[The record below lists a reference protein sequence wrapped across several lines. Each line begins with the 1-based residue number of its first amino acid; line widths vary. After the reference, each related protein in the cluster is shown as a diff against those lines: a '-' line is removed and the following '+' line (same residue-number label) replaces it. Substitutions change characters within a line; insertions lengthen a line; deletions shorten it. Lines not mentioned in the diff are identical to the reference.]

1 MLTTYIK
8 IAFRNLVRNRRHT
21 VLNIVGLAISIAVCL
36 IIYLVIRHETSYNK
50 YLPHYNT
57 LYHLTTNEKWQE
69 TDAVTSG
76 VSFPAAEILRRDYAR
91 FRFGEMMH
99 FTGTQ
104 VKIQPNASRPA
115 LQKYFESAPACFMDS
130 VMANMLDLKIIAGD
144 AGLFTNHDKVA
155 ISRST
160 AEKYF
165 GDYKAAVG
173 NFLNINTMLPDIMVG
188 AVFEDV
194 PPTSDFPVFL
204 AGSYEYFRKT
214 NPEGWE
220 LDNWDNLS
228 SNHEVYVQVP
238 DEAQVPAFKNY
249 LKDFYNKYHPSGK
262 DSKREMDLRPFSS
275 IHFDERVE
283 SNGDYV
289 TSWNSIYTLMI
300 VGGLILLMACINF
313 INLSTALAFS
323 RSKEIG
329 VRKVLGSS
337 RRNIR
342 WQLFTE
348 TAIIVLVA
356 MVLAL
361 GLAIVA
367 LPFVKHLMVVQ
378 AELALFTSKTFLF
391 LLILGVVTVILAG
404 AYPAFILSRFSP
416 VAAIKNTILSPG
428 KLNILTRK
436 GLVVIQFAFTQIL
449 FIATI
454 VTIMQM
460 QYVKQ
465 ADMGFNKEAIL
476 NLTIANDSANVS
488 KLSVFKQSLLSR
500 PDVQSVSFSFDAPSS
515 NNTWSSNFAF
525 DIMEDKPYEVNLKFG
540 EPDYFKT
547 FGLELVAGSV
557 YPETDTV
564 HSYVVN
570 ESFVRKA
577 GFQNPEEAIG
587 KMLRLGSSKP
597 KPVIGVVRDFK
608 QESLR
613 TEVKPVA
620 IRPFKRY
627 YGMAAVKL
635 QSSNLKE
642 SRESIESVWNNIFP
656 DVVYQSSFYEE
667 DIENY
672 YQQDVRLSRMYRFC
686 ALLAIIISCLG
697 LYGLISFI
705 VAQKTKE
712 IGVRKVLGASVS
724 GIVMLFSKDFLLL
737 VFIAFL
743 IAAPVAYL
751 FMQQWLLGFV
761 YRIQLSPFV
770 FVGAIAASVF
780 TAFIAVGYKS
790 YKAAKVNP
798 VKSLRNE

>member
-1 MLTTYIK
+1 MN
-8 IAFRNLVRNRRHT
+8 IA
-21 VLNIVGLAISIAVCL
+21 GLAISIAVCL

-50 YLPHYNT
+50 YLTSYKT
-57 LYHLTTNEKWQE
+57 LYHLTTNEIRQE
-69 TDAVTSG
+69 SDAVTSG
-76 VSFPAAEILRRDYAR
+76 VSFPTAEILRKDYAR
-91 FRFGEMMH
+91 YRFGEMMH
-99 FTGTQ
+99 YTGTQ
-104 VKIQPNASRPA
+104 VKILPNAARP
-115 LQKYFESAPACFMDS
+115 LFQKYFESAPACFMDS
-130 VMANMLDLKIIAGD
+130 VMANMLDLKIISGD
-144 AGLFTNHDKVA
+144 AGLFTNHDKIA

-173 NFLNINTMLPDIMVG
+173 NMVNINTLLPDISIG

-194 PPTSDFPVFL
+194 PATSDFPVFL
-204 AGSYEYFRKT
+204 VGSYEYFRKT
-214 NPEGWE
+214 NPDQWD
-220 LDNWDNLS
+220 LDNWNNLS
-228 SNHEVYVQVP
+228 SNHQVYVQIP
-238 DEAQVPAFKNY
+238 NEAQVPAFKSY
-249 LKDFYNKYHPSGK
+249 LKDFYYKYHPSGK
-262 DSKREMDLRPFSS
+262 DSKRELDLRPFSS

-289 TSWNSIYTLMI
+289 TSWNSIYTLII

-329 VRKVLGSS
+329 VRKVLGSNRS
-337 RRNIR
+337 NIR

-348 TAIIVLVA
+348 TAIIVSIA
-356 MVLAL
+356 MFLAV
-361 GLAIVA
+361 GLSIIA

-391 LLILGVVTVILAG
+391 LLILGVVTVVLAG

-416 VAAIKNTILSPG
+416 VSAIKNTMMSPG
-428 KLNILTRK
+428 KFNVLTRK

-460 QYVKQ
+460 QYVQQ
-465 ADMGFNKEAIL
+465 ADMGFTKEAIL
-476 NLTIANDSANVS
+476 NLAIANDSANAS
-488 KLSVFKQSLLSR
+488 KLSVFKQTMLSR
-500 PDVQSVSFSFDAPSS
+500 PDVEAVSFAFDAPSS
-515 NNTWSSNFAF
+515 SNSWTTNFAF
-525 DIMEDKPYEVNLKFG
+525 DVMEDKPYEVYLKFG
-540 EPDYFKT
+540 ESDYFKT
-547 FGLELVAGSV
+547 FGLELLAGSV

-570 ESFVRKA
+570 ETFVRKA

-587 KMLRLGSSKP
+587 KMLRLGGSNP

-613 TEVKPVA
+613 TEVKPIA

-627 YGMAAVKL
+627 YGMAAIKL
-635 QSSNLKE
+635 QSRNLKA
-642 SRESIESVWNNIFP
+642 SSESIESIWNNIFS

-737 VFIAFL
+737 VVIAFL

-751 FMQQWLLGFV
+751 FMQQWLMGFV
-761 YRIQLSPFV
+761 YRIQLSPLV
-770 FVGAIAASVF
+770 FLGAITASVL

-790 YKAAKVNP
+790 YRAAIVNP
-798 VKSLRNE
+798 VHILRNE